1 MIQRQRVRGD
11 TKRPLT
17 RQVAPTRLRPLA
29 WRERLSVLDVRRK
42 PSVSIIH
49 HNRQPYSTLPPPPV
63 LIATFLF
70 TPHSFPTT
78 ATDTCNPANKAE
90 DRQAFVK
97 TPTPNSSV
105 SAFWPREATKSE
117 TVATT
122 QVQSNL
128 CTESQGFLLGALP
141 FSSCCSATLRVGDGT
156 GWTVTIECG
165 PPDIHFSDLI
175 KPLSVYLYC
184 QLHTQRPNTVK
195 IQGHE
200 ARASL
205 LGGQPLDRSYQQ
217 YAGGFHREGYKPRP
231 AGRGQARGIMYK
243 PNSFWT
249 WAFVAVT
256 TLQAAIVMAFEA

>member
-1 MIQRQRVRGD
+1 MVQRQRVRQKTLD
-11 TKRPLT
+11 
-17 RQVAPTRLRPLA
+17 APSGAHDSMRLRPLA

-42 PSVSIIH
+42 PSESIIH
-49 HNRQPYSTLPPPPV
+49 YRQLPYSTLPPPPV

-70 TPHSFPTT
+70 TPHSFPAT

-165 PPDIHFSDLI
+165 PLDIHFSDLI

-184 QLHTQRPNTVK
+184 QLHT
-195 IQGHE
+195 
-200 ARASL
+200 
-205 LGGQPLDRSYQQ
+205 
-217 YAGGFHREGYKPRP
+217 
-231 AGRGQARGIMYK
+231 
-243 PNSFWT
+243 
-249 WAFVAVT
+249 
-256 TLQAAIVMAFEA
+256 